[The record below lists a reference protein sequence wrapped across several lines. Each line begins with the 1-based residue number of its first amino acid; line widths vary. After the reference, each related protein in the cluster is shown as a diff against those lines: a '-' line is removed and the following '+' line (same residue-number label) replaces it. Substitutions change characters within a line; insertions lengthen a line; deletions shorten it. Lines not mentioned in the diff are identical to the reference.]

1 MKNCKEQMTQLIQQI
16 NYKKK
21 KKKREG
27 ERKNLWIKQ

>member
-21 KKKREG
+21 KKKGGRE
-27 ERKNLWIKQ
+27 EESVD